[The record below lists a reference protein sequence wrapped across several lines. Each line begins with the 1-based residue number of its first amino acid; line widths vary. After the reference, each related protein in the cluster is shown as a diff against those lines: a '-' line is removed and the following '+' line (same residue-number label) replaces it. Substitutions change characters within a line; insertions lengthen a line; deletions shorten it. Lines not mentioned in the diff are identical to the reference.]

1 MGNTE
6 GSEPPAEAGNL
17 TVDEYPGT
25 DLAYDIAVESYALA
39 ERRRDAVNQRIE
51 VFLSFATTVTVAAP
65 VVVASVFADP
75 DFRSP
80 LLLAAAGIYLVLV
93 MLALVARPLASLR
106 QVSPKL
112 LYEGWL
118 HLDPA
123 AFKRQMIYWAGVHS
137 DQARR
142 RTWLLAQVANAMV
155 LFFVAEGTL
164 FLIWLVRLEPSG

>member
-1 MGNTE
+1 MGSNLE
-6 GSEPPAEAGNL
+6 ASE
-17 TVDEYPGT
+17 EYPGT

-39 ERRRDAVNQRIE
+39 ERRRDAVHQRSE

-80 LLLAAAGIYLVLV
+80 LLLAAGGVY
-93 MLALVARPLASLR
+93 LALVVLALVVRPLGSLR
-106 QVSPKL
+106 QISPKL

-118 HLDPA
+118 HLPPA

-142 RTWLLAQVANAMV
+142 RTWLLAQIANAMV
-155 LFFVAEGTL
+155 LFFVVEGTL
-164 FLIWLVRLEPSG
+164 FLVWLVRLEPGG